1 MDIYFCVN
9 DGILWVDLYLYL
21 TGLME
26 HACCSC
32 EALLQNCVFVCV
44 CVCGFGPGWV
54 MLGFGPGWAMLGFG
68 PGWVMLGFGP
78 GCVMLGFGPGWVLLG
93 FGAHLPS
100 LQWVV
105 FGGCFLGLMWLSVVD
120 LPPLS
125 SSKVKNECIYTSV
138 SMMAFYGL
146 IFTFT

>member
-1 MDIYFCVN
+1 
-9 DGILWVDLYLYL
+9 
-21 TGLME
+21 
-26 HACCSC
+26 
-32 EALLQNCVFVCV
+32 
-44 CVCGFGPGWV
+44 

-78 GCVMLGFGPGWVLLG
+78 GWVMLGFGPGWVMLG

-105 FGGCFLGLMWLSVVD
+105 FGGCFQGLMWVSVFD